1 MRLAGKVAI
10 VTGAG
15 QGIGRAY
22 ALGLAREGARVAVA
36 EVQAA
41 KGEETAAAIRAAGGD
56 ALALPT
62 DVADEAS
69 AEAMARATAERF
81 GRIDVLVNNAALF
94 YGVERK
100 PFDQLTVAEWD
111 RVMAVNVRGVWLCCK
126 AVVPYMRRQG
136 DGGKIINVASDTALS
151 GVPFFLHYVSS
162 KGAVIALTRALSRE
176 VGADGI
182 CVNAVAPGFT
192 LSEAG
197 KASGEEPAQRSIGG
211 RALQRAEVPDDLV
224 GTILYLA
231 SSDSDFVTGQTLA
244 VNGGYVLH

>member
-1 MRLAGKVAI
+1 MRLKDRVAI

-22 ALGLAREGARVAVA
+22 ALRLAREGARVVVA
-36 EVQAA
+36 ELQAA
-41 KGEETAAAIRAAGGD
+41 KGEETAAAIRAAGGE
-56 ALALPT
+56 ALAVPT

-69 AEAMARATAERF
+69 TQAMATAAVNQF
-81 GRIDVLVNNAALF
+81 GRIDVLVNNAAIF

-136 DGGKIINVASDTALS
+136 GGKIINIASDTVFS
-151 GVPFFLHYVSS
+151 GVPNFLHYVAS
-162 KGAVIALTRALSRE
+162 KGAVVALTRALARE
-176 VGADGI
+176 LGDSQI

-197 KASGEEPAQRSIGG
+197 LAAGEEPARRAIAG
-211 RALQRAEVPDDLV
+211 RALARAEIPADLV
-224 GTILYLA
+224 GTIVYLA
-231 SSDSDFVTGQTLA
+231 SSDSDFVTGQTIV